1 MKDKRYLKKIYVMI
15 NLLSDLPHVFE
26 QFFRITATA
35 SDDRITA
42 TSSDLRITAISD
54 Y

>member
-1 MKDKRYLKKIYVMI
+1 MI
-15 NLLSDLPHVFE
+15 NLLSETAHVFE

-35 SDDRITA
+35 SDTRITA
-42 TSSDLRITAISD
+42 TSSDTRITAFSD